1 MPRGDAPTGVRLA
14 PLLLLFL
21 LSGASALVYQVLW
34 MRLLALV
41 FGVTVHAAS
50 TVLAAFMGGL
60 ALGSAAAGRLAD
72 RVRRPLLAFAVAEA
86 LVAVAALATPFGLG
100 AVEAIYVRLHGSL
113 AAWPAVVTVVRLL
126 LSFAVLIVPTTL
138 MGATL
143 PLVVKSAL
151 ARRGILE
158 RDVSLLYAFN
168 TAGAVAGTLTAGI
181 WLVPQLGIAWAFRV
195 GALANL
201 IAAAGALLLERVAP
215 AVAVTSD
222 DAQEARAA
230 PPQAGA
236 AAPLPAAVQR
246 VILVTF
252 AISGFVSFGLEIIW
266 FRMLVIL
273 FRPTT
278 YAFTMMLATVL
289 AGIALGSLLAAPLSR
304 VRRLQPLTA
313 LAALEV
319 LLALAAAASM
329 AIIGNANAIFVWA
342 GPFFAGGPL
351 AYFGPMAVTSIAAIL
366 PSALLMGMAF
376 PIGIGLW
383 TASVSP
389 AHAGRRIGLIYAV
402 NVAGAVAGSLV
413 TGFVLLPLFGGRTS
427 LLIASGLA
435 LAAGVLL
442 LASLRRPIAAVA
454 VSIAAIAAFAGIAR
468 RTSDPAVQLLR
479 SRYPREVSVWR
490 KEDSHAMVSI
500 LRRDSAF
507 AAPVHALY
515 INGMHQASD
524 TPSMVGYHRLIGT
537 LPMAVHAAPRRALVI
552 GAGGGATAGAVA
564 AFSAATAVDVVEL
577 SPAVVEATRQFS
589 GINQNLLER
598 PNVTVRVDDGR
609 NYMLLTPKRYDV
621 ITADVI
627 LPVHAGAGNLYSVE
641 YYRLMRRVLDHRGIA
656 LQWIGSVSDTEY
668 KLIMRTFV
676 SVFPHTTLWHG
687 GSLMIGATRPL
698 VLDEEAFL
706 AKQADPQSAAALDA
720 MGFTT
725 FDALLASY
733 TAGPAELKAFVGDGP
748 VLTDDR
754 PLTEYFLALPQDDP
768 PVDLSRLQG
777 EVWRHVV
784 RARPPAAGGAAGRG
798 AAVAT
803 AASRSGS

>member
-1 MPRGDAPTGVRLA
+1 MPRGDAPQGARLA
-14 PLLLLFL
+14 PLLALFL

-60 ALGSAAAGRLAD
+60 AIGSAAAGRLAD

-86 LVAVAALATPFGLG
+86 LVAVAALATPLGLD
-100 AVEAIYVRLHGSL
+100 AVEVVYVRLYDGLSE
-113 AAWPAVVTVVRLL
+113 WPAIVTFVRLV

-168 TAGAVAGTLTAGI
+168 TAGAVVGTLTAGI

-195 GALANL
+195 GALVNL
-201 IAAAGALLLERVAP
+201 IVAAGALLFERLAPVAGTTTP
-215 AVAVTSD
+215 AAHGASP
-222 DAQEARAA
+222 AASEPRAA
-230 PPQAGA
+230 GVSVG
-236 AAPLPAAVQR
+236 VQR
-246 VILVTF
+246 VILLTF
-252 AISGFVSFGLEIIW
+252 AISGFISFGLEIIW

-289 AGIALGSLLAAPLSR
+289 AGIAIGSLLAAPLAR
-304 VRRLQPLTA
+304 IRRLHPVTA
-313 LAALEV
+313 LAMLEV
-319 LLALAAAASM
+319 LLALSAAASSL
-329 AIIGNANAIFVWA
+329 IIGNANAIFVRA
-342 GPFFAGGPL
+342 GPLFTGGPL

-376 PIGIGLW
+376 PIGVSIW
-383 TASVSP
+383 TASVGT
-389 AHAGRRIGLIYAV
+389 AHAGRRVGLIYAV

-413 TGFVLLPLFGGRTS
+413 TGFFLLPLFGGRAS

-435 LAAGVLL
+435 LAAGILL
-442 LASLRRPIAAVA
+442 IASVRRPIVAATL
-454 VSIAAIAAFAGIAR
+454 SAATIAAFAGIAR
-468 RTSDPAVQLLR
+468 HSSDPAVQLLK
-479 SRYPREVSVWR
+479 SRYPREVALWR

-507 AAPVHALY
+507 AAPTHALY

-524 TPSMVGYHRLIGT
+524 TPNMVGYHRLIGT
-537 LPMAVHAAPRRALVI
+537 LPMAVHPAPHRALVI

-564 AFSAATAVDVVEL
+564 AFSASTAVDVVEL
-577 SPAVVEATRQFS
+577 SPAVVEAARHFR
-589 GINQNLLER
+589 GINQDLLDR
-598 PNVTVRVDDGR
+598 PNVRVRVDDGR

-627 LPVHAGAGNLYSVE
+627 LPVHADAGNLYSVE
-641 YYRLMRRVLDHRGIA
+641 YYRLMRRVLDNRGVA

-668 KLIMRTFV
+668 KLIMRTFI

-687 GSLMIGATRPL
+687 GSLMVGAMRPL

-706 AKQADPQSAAALDA
+706 GKQRDPQSRAALDA
-720 MGFTT
+720 IGFTS

-733 TAGPAELKAFVGDGP
+733 TAGPAELKAFVGGGA

-754 PLTEYFLALPQDDP
+754 PLTEYFLALPHNDP
-768 PVDLSRLQG
+768 PVDLSKVHG
-777 EVWRHVV
+777 DVGRHVL
-784 RARPPAAGGAAGRG
+784 RARSPAVRG
-798 AAVAT
+798 AASGGTMAAT
-803 AASRSGS
+803 AVSPSGS